1 MTDAPPSPAPSSGD
15 DAAPIDTDLVRR
27 LADILSDTGLT
38 EIEVERGGL
47 RVRVARKA
55 AAVAAAPTAYYAPPP
70 AAPPPPAVG
79 TPSLGDAALAAAE
92 GAPLRE
98 TAPPARGDLVKSPM
112 VGTIYLQA
120 QPGTPPF
127 VKAGDQVSEGQ
138 TLFIVEAM
146 KTINPIPAPRSGK
159 VTEVLVADGQPI
171 EFGEPLAVID

>member
-1 MTDAPPSPAPSSGD
+1 MTDAPPSPAD
-15 DAAPIDTDLVRR
+15 DAPIDTDLVRR

-38 EIEVERGGL
+38 EIEVERGDL

-55 AAVAAAPTAYYAPPP
+55 AAIAAPAPAYFAPAP
-70 AAPPPPAVG
+70 AAPPLPAAG
-79 TPSLGDAALAAAE
+79 APSLGDAALAAAE

-127 VKAGDQVSEGQ
+127 VKVGDQVSEGQ

-146 KTINPIPAPRSGK
+146 KTMNPIPAPRSGVVK
-159 VTEVLVADGQPI
+159 ELLVADGQPI